1 MVTGVRRRGKARQGV
16 GTDWREVGGARG
28 GGGGGA
34 ARFWDGA
41 DVVLPPAGFGVVVLW
56 SSVGGSGGE
65 RCGEESGAGEVGGRR
80 GNVATRTTWRGAE
93 GARELMAAGP
103 SVRLALAFQSCTTRW
118 TTWTG
123 RVLSC

>member
-1 MVTGVRRRGKARQGV
+1 M
-16 GTDWREVGGARG
+16 
-28 GGGGGA
+28 
-34 ARFWDGA
+34 
-41 DVVLPPAGFGVVVLW
+41 LPPAGFGVVVLW

-103 SVRLALAFQSCTTRW
+103 PVRLALAFQSCTTRW

-123 RVLSC
+123 RIELLTSPFAVSLSNHINRRLHTSTNIKNVHKY